1 LSGKETSAAFARAE
15 TETLLAPKVTAMDP
29 SYGVELSAQRS
40 ETLTRG
46 PSTRSST
53 LTSLSTSASPQ
64 KVILVM
70 EPMMQDKPEVQVV
83 EEQEEAE
90 EIVEQTPSTESAD
103 VVSVS
108 LLASC
113 QLISL

>member
-1 LSGKETSAAFARAE
+1 
-15 TETLLAPKVTAMDP
+15 
-29 SYGVELSAQRS
+29 
-40 ETLTRG
+40 
-46 PSTRSST
+46 
-53 LTSLSTSASPQ
+53 
-64 KVILVM
+64 M